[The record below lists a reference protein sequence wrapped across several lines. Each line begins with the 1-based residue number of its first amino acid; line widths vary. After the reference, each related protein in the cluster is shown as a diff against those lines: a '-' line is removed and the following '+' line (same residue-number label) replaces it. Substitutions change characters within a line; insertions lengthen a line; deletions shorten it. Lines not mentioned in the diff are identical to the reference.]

1 MEGWRRVE
9 VKGPGRSPGVV
20 RTALAFMYG
29 EAIQGEVA
37 DYAALLDLAELLV
50 MEDFR
55 VEVEGHMVMHQPITP
70 DNCRRLCWLAN
81 RYRLAGMAERC
92 ARHLA
97 DRHGGIFGLCLE
109 ASGTGHLQHTL
120 LLPARL
126 QDSCRDP
133 SARK

>member
-1 MEGWRRVE
+1 MEEWRRVE

-20 RTALAFMYG
+20 RMALAFMYG
-29 EAIQGEVA
+29 ETIQGQVA
-37 DYAALLDLAELLV
+37 DYAALLDLAELLA

-55 VEVEGHMVMHQPITP
+55 VEVEGHMVRHQAITLS
-70 DNCRRLCWLAN
+70 NCRRLCWLAN

-92 ARHLA
+92 ARYLA

-133 SARK
+133 SART